1 MLAGA
6 PDRGRGAPP
15 GLHQFDAALE
25 SAPVTRDA
33 MATEAHFKSF
43 EPSLRQRRA
52 GAELVLGHAPIEAAA
67 LANRDAVCTLN
78 PGLARGTADRL
89 GGAEVQALVP
99 FPRRVGA
106 ASSCRRIP
114 ETPPPD
120 PKARVGTADISG
132 RGDGGG
138 SS

>member
-1 MLAGA
+1 MRLWK
-6 PDRGRGAPP
+6 
-15 GLHQFDAALE
+15 ALQ
-25 SAPVTRDA
+25 SPVTRW
-33 MATEAHFKSF
+33 
-43 EPSLRQRRA
+43 RRKRISRA
-52 GAELVLGHAPIEAAA
+52 SSPRSGSAVPVRSWSSDTAPIEAAA

-78 PGLARGTADRL
+78 PGLAQGTADRL